1 MNILLISQCNKR
13 ALVETRRVLDQFA
26 ERKGERTWQ
35 TAITLEGL
43 KTLRML
49 LKKTARRNTAV
60 ACHWIKSN
68 NQSEVIWIVGNIRQF
83 NDKGSVPTNRT
94 GRDILKSRSENQ
106 WHSAEAIRVLAAIAG
121 LFHDIGKANRLF
133 QNKLNKAGGPK
144 SKSYEPYRHEWIS
157 LRFFQAFVGDK
168 SDQQWLA
175 ALQDIKAED
184 EAAILSVL
192 TQKKVEIASPFNSL
206 PPIAQVVAWLI
217 ISHHRLPVYPH
228 ADKQSDH
235 YNNSPS
241 LEKIDEWLTYSFDH
255 CWNSTNKEQSW
266 RDDELKAV
274 WQFPHGTPLRSK
286 TWRSKAQK
294 FALRATQLSSL
305 SAFSQLL
312 NQPFTCHMARL
323 TLMLADH
330 YYSSREATAGW
341 HDVNYPVWANTD
353 RKTGALKQALDEH
366 NIGVS
371 QNAYLLGR
379 SLPTLRD
386 NLPAITRHK
395 DFKKRSENKDF
406 RWQDNAYDTAC
417 SLRDRSVEQGFFGIN
432 MASTGCGKTLANARI
447 MYGLADE
454 TRGCRFSIALGLRT
468 LTLQTGDALREKL
481 HLDNDDLAVL
491 IGSQSVQQ
499 LHKLDKDDAT
509 AKDTGS
515 QSAEALFAEHQYVRY
530 DGSLDDGRLSQ
541 WLKSDDKL
549 HKLVSAPILVTTIDH
564 LISATEGTRGGKQIA
579 PMLRLLTSDLVLDE
593 PDDFDINDC
602 HALCR
607 LVNWAGMLGSRVLVS
622 SATLPPALIQALF
635 AAYRAGRIEY
645 QRACGRPGLP
655 VNICCAWFD
664 EFHVDAGDHP
674 DGKNFEKQ
682 HLKFISQRVP
692 KLLAE
697 PKLRLGM
704 ITAVAES
711 SSRQNEVLDA
721 VAATISQSIA
731 QLSQQHHQTHPINNK
746 TVSVGL
752 VRIANI
758 NPLVAVAQRLF
769 AQPSAA
775 NTRIHYCVYHS
786 RHPLAV
792 RSYIEK
798 RLDALLMRHD
808 QQALWQVDE
817 VQQALTQYPEQH
829 HIFVVLATS
838 VAEVGRDHDYDWAI
852 AEPSSMRS
860 LIQLAGRVQRHRK
873 QQPTQPNLHILHK
886 NIRALKNESIAYTHP
901 GFETKG
907 SVLSDHDMNGLLH
920 KSQYETI
927 TAIPR
932 IAESKQPEPKTNL
945 VDLEHD
951 RLWRELLARG
961 LSGQKFEY
969 AARWWRNNIS
979 WCAEM
984 QRRQPFRQSRPQE
997 QHFLWIDDE
1006 DEEPKFKFFDK
1017 DNESGKESAC
1027 FIDKPAELLMAA
1039 GVSCWIATDYH
1050 QVYQQLVDKL
1060 NKEWWQVSRQFGEL
1074 NLPSND
1080 KQRWSWHPLL
1090 GVFGALE

>member
-1 MNILLISQCNKR
+1 MGTTFS
-13 ALVETRRVLDQFA
+13 
-26 ERKGERTWQ
+26 
-35 TAITLEGL
+35 
-43 KTLRML
+43 
-49 LKKTARRNTAV
+49 
-60 ACHWIKSN
+60 S
-68 NQSEVIWIVGNIRQF
+68 
-83 NDKGSVPTNRT
+83 SVPTNRT
-94 GRDILKSRSENQ
+94 GRDILKTQSENQ
-106 WHSAEAIRVLAAIAG
+106 WHSAEAIRLLATIAG
-121 LFHDIGKANRLF
+121 LFHDVGKANRLF
-133 QNKLNKAGGPK
+133 QNKLNKTGGPN

-157 LRFFQAFVGDK
+157 LRFFQAFVDDK
-168 SDQQWLA
+168 NDQQWLA

-192 TQKKVEIASPFNSL
+192 KRQMEEIASPFNRL

-228 ADKQSDH
+228 LES
-235 YNNSPS
+235 YNNHPP
-241 LEKIDEWLTYSFDH
+241 LEKIDEWLTFSFEH
-255 CWNSTNKEQSW
+255 HWNSTNKEQPW

-274 WQFPHGTPLRSK
+274 WQFPHGTPLRSQ

-294 FALRATQLSSL
+294 FALRANQLSSL

-312 NQPFTCHMARL
+312 TQPFTCHMARL
-323 TLMLADH
+323 ALMLADH
-330 YYSSREATAGW
+330 YYSSREATTGW
-341 HDVNYPVWANTD
+341 HDVSYPVWANTD

-379 SLPTLRD
+379 SLPTLRES
-386 NLPAITRHK
+386 LPAITRHK
-395 DFKKRSENKDF
+395 DFKKRSENKAF

-417 SLRDRSVEQGFFGIN
+417 ALRERSVEQGFFGIN

-481 HLDNDDLAVL
+481 HLENDDLAVL
-491 IGSQSVQQ
+491 IGSQSVTQ
-499 LHKLDKDDAT
+499 LHQL
-509 AKDTGS
+509 AKDSVIAADFGS

-549 HKLVSAPILVTTIDH
+549 HKLISAPILVTTIDH

-635 AAYRAGRIEY
+635 ASYRAGRIEY

-664 EFHVDAGDHP
+664 EFHVEASDNP
-674 DGKNFEKQ
+674 DGKSFQQQ

-704 ITAVAES
+704 IAAVTES
-711 SSRQNEVLDA
+711 STRQNEVLDA
-721 VAATISQSIA
+721 VAATISQSIM
-731 QLSQQHHQTHPINNK
+731 QLSQQHYQVHPTSNK

-758 NPLVAVAQRLF
+758 NPLVAVALRLF
-769 AQPSAA
+769 SQPSVE

-792 RSYIEK
+792 RSYIEQ

-808 QQALWQVDE
+808 QQALWRVDE
-817 VQQALTQYPEQH
+817 VQQALTQHPEQH

-873 QQPTQPNLHILHK
+873 QAPAQPNVHILHK
-886 NIRALKNESIAYTHP
+886 NIRALKQTALEHPAYNKP
-901 GFETKG
+901 GFETKTTLLA
-907 SVLSDHDMNGLLH
+907 SHDMNNLLRPD
-920 KSQYETI
+920 QYETI

-932 IAESKQPEPKTNL
+932 MLESGEPNPKDNL

-961 LSGQKFEY
+961 MTSPDTEC
-969 AARWWRNNIS
+969 AALWWRNKVS
-979 WCAEM
+979 WCGEM
-984 QRRQPFRQSRPQE
+984 QRRQPFRQSHPQE

-1006 DEEPKFKFFDK
+1006 DEEPKFKFFDR
-1017 DNESGKESAC
+1017 DNEFGKESAC
-1027 FIDKPAELLMAA
+1027 FIDKPAELSMAA

-1060 NKEWWQVSRQFGEL
+1060 DKEWWQVSRLFGEL
-1074 NLPSND
+1074 NLPIND
-1080 KQRWSWHPLL
+1080 KQRWSWHPVL
-1090 GVFGALE
+1090 GVFGALD